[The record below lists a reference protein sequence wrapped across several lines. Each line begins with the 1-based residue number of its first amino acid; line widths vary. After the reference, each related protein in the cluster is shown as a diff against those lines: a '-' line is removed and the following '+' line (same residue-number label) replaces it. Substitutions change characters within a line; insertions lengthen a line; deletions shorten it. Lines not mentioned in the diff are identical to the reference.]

1 MDDEK
6 RFWVGFNLV
15 KGIGAARMRLI
26 LDAFGDARSA
36 WEAPA
41 ESLRAIGLGPKVL
54 TTLLQVRESVSLDL
68 VWERILSQG
77 IQVTTWEDP
86 GYPARL
92 LEIPQPPPVL
102 YLRGEFQPADD
113 FAVAVVGTRRV
124 TSYGKQIAEE
134 IAANLARN
142 GVTVVS
148 GLARGVDALAHHA
161 AVQAGGR
168 TLAVLG
174 CGVDRIY
181 PPENRRLAE
190 QICLHGGL
198 ISDYPPGTPPDAAN
212 FPPRNRIISGLSR
225 AIIVVEAGQ
234 TSGAL
239 ITAAFAAEQGRE
251 VFAVP
256 GSIYAPQSIGANLLI
271 EQGARPYLNC
281 TRLLEI
287 LNLTQAVEQGNVRVV
302 LPGDAIEAQLYAA
315 LSSEPLHVDEI
326 RQQTDLPIEKVTA
339 ALVMMEL
346 KGLVRQVG
354 GMQYVAIREARQ
366 PYEIE

>member
-1 MDDEK
+1 MDSDK
-6 RFWVGFNLV
+6 RYWVGFNLV
-15 KGIGAARMRLI
+15 KGIGAARMRLL
-26 LDAFGDARSA
+26 LDAFGDPRSA
-36 WEAPA
+36 WEASPELLQSA
-41 ESLRAIGLGPKVL
+41 GLSPKVL
-54 TTLLQVRESVSLDL
+54 ETLLRVRSSVSLDL
-68 VWERILSQG
+68 VWERIQSQG
-77 IQVTTWEDP
+77 ISVLTWNDP
-86 GYPARL
+86 DYPARL
-92 LEIPQPPPVL
+92 QEVSQPPPVL
-102 YLRGEFQPADD
+102 YLRGELQPADD

-124 TSYGKQIAEE
+124 TSYGKQTAEE
-134 IAANLARN
+134 IASHLARN

-161 AVQAGGR
+161 ALQSAGR

-174 CGVDRIY
+174 SGVDRIY

-190 QICLHGGL
+190 QISQQGALM
-198 ISDYPPGTPPDAAN
+198 SDYPPGTAPDSAN

-225 AIIVVEAGQ
+225 AVVVVEAGQ

-256 GSIYAPQSIGANLLI
+256 GSIYAPQSVGANLLI
-271 EQGARPYLNC
+271 EQGARPYLNSA
-281 TRLLEI
+281 RLLEI
-287 LNLTQAVEQGNVRVV
+287 LDLTQAVAQGNARVV
-302 LPGDAIEAQLYAA
+302 LPSDAIEVQLYAV

-326 RQQTDLPIEKVTA
+326 RQQTDLPIEKVSA

-354 GMQYVAIREARQ
+354 GMQYVAVREARL
-366 PYEIE
+366 PYDIE